1 MKPAA
6 TINDT
11 LIVSALMIEGISM
24 SAPAD
29 EAAKAQAK
37 TGQAVTAHAATE
49 HARHAAHG
57 DAHASA
63 ADDDLLLERQLC
75 FALTVASRSVVGAY
89 KPVLERMGL
98 THPQYL
104 VMLCLW
110 ENSPRTVRDISE
122 ALAQEPATISPLLR
136 RLETA
141 GLITRRRVEGNE
153 RALAVALTPAGA
165 ALRRQ
170 ATSVPGTMM
179 ARLGLTRKQVEDLHR
194 TMMDL
199 IAATAGRSAD

>member
-1 MKPAA
+1 MSAPIDEAARKLAATGVSVTAHGTTEPAA
-6 TINDT
+6 TGPGGSSVRGSTD
-11 LIVSALMIEGISM
+11 
-24 SAPAD
+24 
-29 EAAKAQAK
+29 
-37 TGQAVTAHAATE
+37 
-49 HARHAAHG
+49 
-57 DAHASA
+57 ASA

-89 KPVLERMGL
+89 KPVLEGMGL

-141 GLITRRRVEGNE
+141 GLITRRRAEGNE

-165 ALRRQ
+165 SLRQQ

-179 ARLGLTRKQVEDLHR
+179 AKLGLTRKQVEDLHR
-194 TMMDL
+194 TMLDL
-199 IAATAGRSAD
+199 IAATTDRSTD